1 MVKQIYESRHEGLA
15 SDPAD
20 AAFLSDA
27 GNRRLIVVAKPDHIE
42 EIKQLVKQVQVV
54 GTDRTARQS
63 KSLALA
69 HIKGA
74 EAMTVLSQVFSV
86 EIAATEPARKL
97 ILTPSP
103 DGGSLFMDAPD
114 DLAKRVET
122 MLVVL
127 DQPGEKEERSVKL
140 IKVGNAAEVARLQPL
155 VEQLYT
161 DRYEG
166 NEQEP
171 ADAKIIADSIT
182 ATLVVSGREDHVL
195 AIEEMVKELG
205 LQKSQTRP
213 RVTRV
218 YDLKNAQAATLATT
232 VTQLYEEKL
241 KDSPG
246 ISKEQVLVLP
256 DAATNRLIV
265 MAPDNELP
273 MLEELISQVDQVSL
287 QTAGTRVFKLKSNE
301 ASEVANILQ
310 NSLVTIS
317 ASGTTNPKVSAAA
330 DPKSNTLIVSGE
342 PEDLQAAAVIIEQ
355 LDNIGGKPDR
365 TVRVFTL
372 LNTKAELA
380 AEQVKDVYLDQ
391 MKGRMELGA
400 SDAMILPDASGSR
413 LIVTADKNQ
422 LPLIEQVI
430 TALDEK
436 TRSEERR
443 VGKECRSRWSPYH

>member
-1 MVKQIYESRHEGLA
+1 MVKQIYESRHEGSA

-27 GNRRLIVVAKPDHIE
+27 GNRRLIVVAKPDHIK
-42 EIKQLVKQVQVV
+42 EIKQLVKQHQVM

-86 EIAATEPARKL
+86 EMAATEPARKL

-103 DGGSLFMDAPD
+103 DGDSLFMDAPD

-127 DQPGEKEERSVKL
+127 DQPGEKEERSVRL
-140 IKVGNAAEVARLQPL
+140 IKVGDAAEVARLQPL

-171 ADAKIIADSIT
+171 ADAKIVPDPISGNLIVSGRKTHLELIGSLVTDLQGTITTGRQSKSLVLTHIKGAEAMTVLNQVFSVEMAATEPARKLILTPSPDGSSLFMDAPDDLAKRVEALLVVLDQPGEKEERSVKLIKVGDAAEVARLQPLVEQLYTDRYQGNEQEPADAKIIADPIT

-195 AIEEMVKELG
+195 AIEGMVKELG

-218 YDLKNAQAATLATT
+218 YDLKNAQAEKLAST
-232 VTQLYEEKL
+232 VTQ
-241 KDSPG
+241 
-246 ISKEQVLVLP
+246 
-256 DAATNRLIV
+256 
-265 MAPDNELP
+265 
-273 MLEELISQVDQVSL
+273 
-287 QTAGTRVFKLKSNE
+287 
-301 ASEVANILQ
+301 
-310 NSLVTIS
+310 
-317 ASGTTNPKVSAAA
+317 
-330 DPKSNTLIVSGE
+330 
-342 PEDLQAAAVIIEQ
+342 
-355 LDNIGGKPDR
+355 
-365 TVRVFTL
+365 
-372 LNTKAELA
+372 
-380 AEQVKDVYLDQ
+380 
-391 MKGRMELGA
+391 
-400 SDAMILPDASGSR
+400 
-413 LIVTADKNQ
+413 
-422 LPLIEQVI
+422 
-430 TALDEK
+430 
-436 TRSEERR
+436 
-443 VGKECRSRWSPYH
+443 